1 MSKTVGYAAGGT
13 NVEYKKQIVKIKGY
27 MISKIVALLILI
39 LVLATATVYTQSAF
53 ATNATGVK
61 GGTPCVHPGDVGQH
75 NQATI
80 TTMTIFV
87 CNN

>member
-1 MSKTVGYAAGGT
+1 MSETVRYAADGT

-27 MISKIVALLILI
+27 MISKIVALMILI

-53 ATNATGVK
+53 ATNETGVK
-61 GGTPCVHPGDVGQH
+61 GGTPCAHSGDVGQH
-75 NQATI
+75 NPVTI

-87 CNN
+87 CND